1 MPNMN
6 MVQSVNSALDNMLS
20 RDSDIVIF
28 GEDVGYFGG
37 VFRTSDGLQEKHGK
51 HRVFDFAHAVRPD
64 AWLTEEVSITNT
76 PQHTGG
82 KRWREHSP

>member
-1 MPNMN
+1 MN

-20 RDSDIVIF
+20 RDPDIVIF

-51 HRVFDFAHAVRPD
+51 HRVFDLSLIH
-64 AWLTEEVSITNT
+64 I
-76 PQHTGG
+76 
-82 KRWREHSP
+82 